1 MCVCIQFYVVL
12 FAAGLQLL
20 SETSSTVELQSSGAG
35 EALVQY
41 RRLVESVGKF
51 IDVHRRLTTIDARL
65 RTTQQRTDHQQQQPV
80 SGRILKSSIF
90 LKKFYGP
97 HKNKVTVLFYPPFDS
112 LFFSL
117 PFYIFSFL
125 FFGFHPKVNLKHV
138 KHFNLS
144 GEYISSKFS
153 RDYSHVPVTGTQR
166 RAV

>member
-125 FFGFHPKVNLKHV
+125 FFF
-138 KHFNLS
+138 LS
-144 GEYISSKFS
+144 FLFPFSLVCFFSFPAFSFLRSKSFLI
-153 RDYSHVPVTGTQR
+153 YL
-166 RAV
+166 RAYVVL